1 MTFFFFS
8 SLWLLHC
15 ILLAP
20 VSHTQLQPL
29 RDYLCWA
36 AVVAGRGQWSQAGD
50 ALKGEVT
57 GSTEFALRG
66 LFPFLE
72 KEKTLKR

>member
-1 MTFFFFS
+1 MQAVT
-8 SLWLLHC
+8 
-15 ILLAP
+15 LAP

-36 AVVAGRGQWSQAGD
+36 PIAVGRSQWRKTGD
-50 ALKGEVT
+50 ALKREVIVGT
-57 GSTEFALRG
+57 AFALRG

-72 KEKTLKR
+72 EKEKTLKR